1 MSARGRR
8 PVRARRS
15 RFTGAIAGFGSASGT
30 RVVVGRWSQT
40 PWGSFNDVMVERA
53 DGHRLLLA
61 PDATVAEF
69 VQATY
74 SFDEV
79 VQTPVLVEDT
89 SSGWHIETDQ
99 LDVYL
104 EVGTRTALG
113 RLLQAIPERVATAPW
128 WASAVDPVARVVLRG
143 VRTRGSAGSDRR
155 EWYAATDV
163 HRIIAVTGTW
173 CGEPL
178 GDLRPVDPPVRFGFS
193 STPRTPA
200 VTSVVT
206 TVEH

>member
-1 MSARGRR
+1 MSSRG
-8 PVRARRS
+8 PQRS
-15 RFTGAIAGFGSASGT
+15 RFTGAIAGFGTSSGI
-30 RVVVGRWSQT
+30 RVVVGRWTQT
-40 PWGSFNDVMVERA
+40 PWGAFSDVMVQRA

-69 VQATY
+69 VQSTY

-89 SSGWHIETDQ
+89 ADGWHVETDQ
-99 LDVYL
+99 LDARL
-104 EVGTRTALG
+104 RVGARSPLG
-113 RLLQAIPERVATAPW
+113 LLLRSIPERVATAPW
-128 WASAVDPVARVVLRG
+128 WAGLVDPVARVALRG
-143 VRTRGSAGSDRR
+143 VRTRGSAGSGRR

-163 HRIIAVTGTW
+163 HRITAVSGTW

-178 GDLRPVDPPVRFGFS
+178 GDLRPVDPPVSFGFS

>member
-1 MSARGRR
+1 MRGRGSQ
-8 PVRARRS
+8 RS
-15 RFTGAIAGFGSASGT
+15 RFTGAIAGFGTTSGI
-30 RVVVGRWSQT
+30 RVVVGRWMQT
-40 PWGSFNDVMVERA
+40 PWGAFSDVMVQRA

-61 PDATVAEF
+61 PDAAVAEF
-69 VQATY
+69 VQSTY

-89 SSGWHIETDQ
+89 ADGWHVETDQ
-99 LDVYL
+99 LDAHL
-104 EVGTRTALG
+104 RVGSRSPLG
-113 RLLQAIPERVATAPW
+113 LLLRSIPERVATAPW
-128 WASAVDPVARVVLRG
+128 WAGIVDPVARVVLRG
-143 VRTRGSAGSDRR
+143 VRTRGSAGSGRR

-163 HRIIAVTGTW
+163 HRITAVSGTW

-178 GDLRPVDPPVRFGFS
+178 GDLRPVDPPVSFGFS

>member
-1 MSARGRR
+1 MSSRG
-8 PVRARRS
+8 PPRS
-15 RFTGAIAGFGSASGT
+15 RFTGAIAGFGTSSGI
-30 RVVVGRWSQT
+30 RVVVGRWTQT
-40 PWGSFNDVMVERA
+40 PWGAFSDVMVQRA

-69 VQATY
+69 VQSTY

-89 SSGWHIETDQ
+89 ADGWHVETDQ
-99 LDVYL
+99 LDARL
-104 EVGTRTALG
+104 RVGARSPLG
-113 RLLQAIPERVATAPW
+113 LLLRSIPERVATAPW
-128 WASAVDPVARVVLRG
+128 WAGLVDPMARVALRG
-143 VRTRGSAGSDRR
+143 VRTRGSAGSGRR

-163 HRIIAVTGTW
+163 HRITAVSGTW

-178 GDLRPVDPPVRFGFS
+178 GDLRPVDPPVSFGFS

>member
-1 MSARGRR
+1 MSSRG
-8 PVRARRS
+8 PQRS
-15 RFTGAIAGFGSASGT
+15 RFTGAIAGFGTSSGI
-30 RVVVGRWSQT
+30 RVVVGRWMQT
-40 PWGSFNDVMVERA
+40 PWGAFSDVMVQRA

-69 VQATY
+69 VQSTY

-89 SSGWHIETDQ
+89 ADGWHVETDQ
-99 LDVYL
+99 LDARL
-104 EVGTRTALG
+104 RVGARSPLG
-113 RLLQAIPERVATAPW
+113 LLLRSIPERVATAPW
-128 WASAVDPVARVVLRG
+128 WAGLVDPMARVALRG
-143 VRTRGSAGSDRR
+143 VRTRGSAGSGRR

-163 HRIIAVTGTW
+163 HRITAVSGTW

-178 GDLRPVDPPVRFGFS
+178 GDLRPVDPPVSFGFS

>member
-1 MSARGRR
+1 MVSRR
-8 PVRARRS
+8 ADKKRS
-15 RFTGAIAGFGSASGT
+15 RFDGAIAGFGTASGT
-30 RVVVGRWSQT
+30 RLVVGRWTTT
-40 PWGSFNDVMVERA
+40 PWGPFADVMVERP

-61 PDATVAEF
+61 PADRVADF

-79 VQTPVLVEDT
+79 LHTPVLVEDT
-89 SSGWHIETDQ
+89 TDGWHVETDQ
-99 LDVYL
+99 LDVRL
-104 EVGTRTALG
+104 TVGRRTALG
-113 RLLQAIPERVATAPW
+113 RLLRTVPRPVATAPW
-128 WASAVDPVARVVLRG
+128 FTAAVDSVARLALRG
-143 VRTRGSAGSDRR
+143 VRTRGTAGSGRR
-155 EWYAATDV
+155 EWYAATDI
-163 HRIIAVTGTW
+163 HRIVAVAGTW

-178 GDLRPVDPPVRFGFS
+178 GELRPVDPPVRFGFS

>member
-1 MSARGRR
+1 VSAQ
-8 PVRARRS
+8 RARC
-15 RFTGAIAGFGSASGT
+15 TGAIAGFGGDSGI

-40 PWGSFNDVMVERA
+40 PWGAFSDVMVERA

-89 SSGWHIETDQ
+89 ADGWHVETDQ
-99 LDVYL
+99 IDVDL
-104 EVGTRTALG
+104 RVGGRTALG
-113 RLLQAIPERVATAPW
+113 VLLRTIPDRVATAPW
-128 WASAVDPVARVVLRG
+128 WASAVDPVARSALRG
-143 VRTRGSAGSDRR
+143 VRTRGSAGSGRR
-155 EWYAATDV
+155 EWYAATDM
-163 HRIIAVTGTW
+163 HRILAISGTW

-178 GDLRPVDPPVRFGFS
+178 GDLRPVEPPVRFGFS